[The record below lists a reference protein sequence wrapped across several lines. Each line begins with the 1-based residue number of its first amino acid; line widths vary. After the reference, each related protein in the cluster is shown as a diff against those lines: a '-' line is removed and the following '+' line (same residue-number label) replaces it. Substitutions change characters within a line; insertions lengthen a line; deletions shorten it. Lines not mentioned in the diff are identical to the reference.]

1 MLLRELD
8 ELSEIWEVS
17 RQELE
22 ECATAGA
29 PLGAA
34 HEGPGGLR
42 VLCCWSSQKTVSSVP
57 PPPSPTFLLPN
68 EIWQLLK
75 IAQRCS
81 RHSARPSAGWHAAGG
96 GHCGQTLA
104 HAGPG
109 VGVTHTAR
117 RGGTELGA

>member
-34 HEGPGGLR
+34 HEGP
-42 VLCCWSSQKTVSSVP
+42 
-57 PPPSPTFLLPN
+57 
-68 EIWQLLK
+68 
-75 IAQRCS
+75 
-81 RHSARPSAGWHAAGG
+81 
-96 GHCGQTLA
+96 
-104 HAGPG
+104 
-109 VGVTHTAR
+109 
-117 RGGTELGA
+117 